1 MALCEKYA
9 IIGDK
14 QMNVYSIDTIIQN
27 QDILVGDNQT
37 AVEIEHNGSSV
48 ILPVREKK
56 DDDIS
61 KPGFYVD
68 DDPLVFISYPVT
80 EDEEKIYM
88 PSSDKVFDMRDIKTM
103 QELVTKKEE
112 YDQTVTSLLE
122 TDLDDDSIFKP
133 PLLKTDTPEMR
144 ALKEAIIAKQIDL
157 DKYSSRFG
165 DNYPN
170 DKRKLKDDNITSY
183 MLKRIC
189 DNLDIQV
196 DLVFRDTKSNVPNPM
211 GKVVKVNMVPGYD
224 NAILIEDAEEVA
236 EAEEREGMDD
246 I

>member
-9 IIGDK
+9 IIGNK
-14 QMNVYSIDTIIQN
+14 QMNVYSANTVIQN
-27 QDILVGDNQT
+27 RDILVGDNQT
-37 AVEIEHNGSSV
+37 AVEIEHNGSPV

-68 DDPLVFISYPVT
+68 EGPLVFISYPET
-80 EDEEKIYM
+80 EDEERIYM

-103 QELVTKKEE
+103 QELVTRKEE
-112 YDQTVTSLLE
+112 YDQTITSLLE
-122 TDLDDDSIFKP
+122 TDLMDDSIFKP

-196 DLVFRDTKSNVPNPM
+196 DLVFRDAKSNVPNPM

-224 NAILIEDAEEVA
+224 NSILIEDAEE
-236 EAEEREGMDD
+236 ELEIEEREGMDD

>member
-9 IIGDK
+9 IIGNK
-14 QMNVYSIDTIIQN
+14 QMNVYSANTVIQN
-27 QDILVGDNQT
+27 RDILVGDNQT
-37 AVEIEHNGSSV
+37 AVEIEHNGSPV

-68 DDPLVFISYPVT
+68 EGPLVFISYPET
-80 EDEEKIYM
+80 EDEERIYM

-103 QELVTKKEE
+103 QELVTRKEE
-112 YDQTVTSLLE
+112 YDQTITSLLE
-122 TDLDDDSIFKP
+122 TDLMDDSIFKP

-144 ALKEAIIAKQIDL
+144 ALKEVIIAKQIDL

-170 DKRKLKDDNITSY
+170 DKRKLKDDNITSH

-196 DLVFRDTKSNVPNPM
+196 DLVFRDAKSNVPNPM

-224 NAILIEDAEEVA
+224 NSILIEDAEE
-236 EAEEREGMDD
+236 ELEIEEREGMDD

>member
-9 IIGDK
+9 IIGGK
-14 QMNVYSIDTIIQN
+14 QMNVYSADTVIQN
-27 QDILVGDNQT
+27 QDILVSDNQT
-37 AVEIEHNGSSV
+37 AVEIEHCGSPV

-61 KPGFYVD
+61 KPGFYID
-68 DDPLVFISYPVT
+68 NNPLVFISYPIT
-80 EDEEKIYM
+80 EDEKDIYM
-88 PSSDKVFDMRDIKTM
+88 PSPDKVFDMRDIKTM
-103 QELVTKKEE
+103 QELVRKKEE
-112 YDQTVTSLLE
+112 YDQTITSLLE
-122 TDLDDDSIFKP
+122 TDLNDDSIFRP

-189 DNLDIQV
+189 ENLDIQV
-196 DLVFRDTKSNVPNPM
+196 DLVIRDAKPNVPNPM

-224 NAILIEDAEEVA
+224 NSVLIE
-236 EAEEREGMDD
+236 EAVEIEEREGMDD

>member
-9 IIGDK
+9 IVGNK
-14 QMNVYSIDTIIQN
+14 QMNVYSANTVIQN
-27 QDILVGDNQT
+27 RDILVGDNQT
-37 AVEIEHNGSSV
+37 AVEIEHNGSPV

-68 DDPLVFISYPVT
+68 EGPLVFISYPET
-80 EDEEKIYM
+80 EDEERIYM

-103 QELVTKKEE
+103 QELVTRKEE
-112 YDQTVTSLLE
+112 YDQTITSLLE
-122 TDLDDDSIFKP
+122 TDLMDNSIFKP

-196 DLVFRDTKSNVPNPM
+196 DLVFRDAKSNVPNPM

-224 NAILIEDAEEVA
+224 NSILIEDAEE
-236 EAEEREGMDD
+236 ELEIEEREGMDD

>member
-9 IIGDK
+9 IVGNK
-14 QMNVYSIDTIIQN
+14 QMNVYSANTVIQN
-27 QDILVGDNQT
+27 RDILVGDNQT
-37 AVEIEHNGSSV
+37 AVEIEHNGSPV

-68 DDPLVFISYPVT
+68 EGPLVFISYPET
-80 EDEEKIYM
+80 EDEERIYM

-103 QELVTKKEE
+103 QELVTRKEE
-112 YDQTVTSLLE
+112 YDQTITSLLE
-122 TDLDDDSIFKP
+122 TDLMDDSIFKP

-196 DLVFRDTKSNVPNPM
+196 DLVFRDAKSNVPNPM

-224 NAILIEDAEEVA
+224 NSILIEDAEE
-236 EAEEREGMDD
+236 ELEIEEREGMDD

>member
-9 IIGDK
+9 IVGNK
-14 QMNVYSIDTIIQN
+14 QMNVYSANTVIQN

-37 AVEIEHNGSSV
+37 AVEIEHNGSPV

-68 DDPLVFISYPVT
+68 EGPLVFISYPET
-80 EDEEKIYM
+80 EDEERIYM

-103 QELVTKKEE
+103 QELVTRKEE
-112 YDQTVTSLLE
+112 YDQTITSLLE
-122 TDLDDDSIFKP
+122 TDLMDDSIFKP

-196 DLVFRDTKSNVPNPM
+196 DLVFRDAKSNVPNPM

-224 NAILIEDAEEVA
+224 NSILIEDAEEEV
-236 EAEEREGMDD
+236 EIEEREGMDD

>member
-1 MALCEKYA
+1 MALCDKFA

-14 QMNVYSIDTIIQN
+14 QMNVYSIDKVVENQN
-27 QDILVGDNQT
+27 ILIGDNQI
-37 AVEIEHNGSSV
+37 AVEVMHDNTPV

-68 DDPLVFISYPVT
+68 DGPLAFISYPIT
-80 EDEEKIYM
+80 EEEEKIYS
-88 PSSDKVFDMRDIKTM
+88 PSSDKVFDMRDINSM
-103 QELVTKKEE
+103 QEFVTKKEE
-112 YDQTVTSLLE
+112 YDQTVSSLLE
-122 TDLDDDSIFKP
+122 TDPMDDSIFKP

-144 ALKEAIIAKQIDL
+144 ALKESIIAKQIDL
-157 DKYSSRFG
+157 DKYASRFG

-196 DLVFRDTKSNVPNPM
+196 DIVFRDAKDNVPNPM
-211 GKVVKVNMVPGYD
+211 GKIVKVNMVPGYD
-224 NAILIEDAEEVA
+224 NSISIEDV
-236 EAEEREGMDD
+236 
-246 I
+246 

>member
-9 IIGDK
+9 IVGNK
-14 QMNVYSIDTIIQN
+14 QMNVYSANTVIQN
-27 QDILVGDNQT
+27 RDILVGDNQT
-37 AVEIEHNGSSV
+37 AVEIEHNGSPV

-68 DDPLVFISYPVT
+68 EGPLVFISYPET
-80 EDEEKIYM
+80 EDEERIYM
-88 PSSDKVFDMRDIKTM
+88 SSSDKVFDMRDIKTM
-103 QELVTKKEE
+103 QELVTRKEE
-112 YDQTVTSLLE
+112 YDQTITSLLE
-122 TDLDDDSIFKP
+122 TDLMDDSIFKP

-196 DLVFRDTKSNVPNPM
+196 DLVFRDAKSNVPNPM

-224 NAILIEDAEEVA
+224 NSILIEDAEE
-236 EAEEREGMDD
+236 ELEIEEREGMDD